1 MAGLKN
7 NVFIFNNYWG
17 IEEKAQSSIAKMR
30 LDLGGNVIR
39 TEISIRVIEENKRK
53 VDGSGELE
61 YCQDPQSLSI
71 SKAMKGSS

>member
-1 MAGLKN
+1 MTGLKN
-7 NVFIFNNYWG
+7 NVFIFNNYWE

-30 LDLGGNVIR
+30 SDLGGNVIR
-39 TEISIRVIEENKRK
+39 TEISIRVIEENERK
-53 VDGSGELE
+53 VDGSGKLE